1 MTLVEDYEKDQAS
14 SGLSGSA
21 YCKSRRW
28 RDGDPDAKPLA
39 KS

>member
-21 YCKSRRW
+21 YCKKSALARR
-28 RDGDPDAKPLA
+28 RH
-39 KS
+39 